1 MALCRPSLTSGLVC
15 LCLGMTL
22 LKAVPAWARDIIVG
36 TEPEFNTAVTQL
48 TPGDV
53 LILKNGV
60 WNNFEILF
68 EGQGTAAKPIL
79 LRPETKGGVILSG
92 QSNLRLA
99 GEYLEVSGLVFKDGF
114 TPTGAVISFRRDKD
128 HLANHSR
135 VTEVVIDSFNN
146 PDRFEADYWIAIYGK
161 HNRFDHNHISGK
173 KNKGVTLAVRLD
185 GAESRDNK
193 HRIDHNY
200 FGPRQPLGSNGGETL
215 RVGTS
220 HHSLTNS
227 ATTIDHNF
235 FDRCSGEVEIVSIKS
250 AGNVVR
256 DNVFADSKGTLTLRH
271 GRGNVIERNVF
282 LGNGVDHTGGIRVIN
297 QDQVIRHNYMEG
309 LKGYRF
315 GGAFVV
321 MNGVPNSPINRY
333 HQVDNAVIE
342 GNSIIESD
350 HIELAAGS
358 DQERSAVPVNSYF
371 TRNLIAHSSIDGIF
385 GLYDD
390 ISGIKFTDN
399 VLIGNLK
406 PPVDNGF
413 TFADSTLARSNNG
426 LLYPVDATLQNRG
439 VPKDLNP
446 IAKSTTGVSWY
457 EKPDK
462 PVDFGSAEILEVDI
476 TAGALFA
483 ALSQVSD
490 GGTLKLA
497 PGTHRVSKI
506 LPVNKRLLIIADA
519 DAVIEF
525 ERSTLFEIQEGGG
538 LHLRGVTITGAYA
551 PDYKGNSVI
560 RTAAQ
565 GMLSNFEV
573 SIEDTVIRDLTVNK
587 FFNVIIV
594 SKGTMADRIDISG
607 STFQDISGSVLKLD
621 QETDDFGIYNA
632 EYVDISSSVFERIN
646 GPVVDVY
653 RGGTDES
660 TFGPHFKLTNSLI
673 SEVGAANN
681 SGASVVLHGV
691 QVADIHNNR
700 FVGSASIRVNHTVAE
715 PKTSIF
721 NNSFKA
727 TGAPVIVELN
737 SALPQTALVFDNT
750 FHN

>member
-1 MALCRPSLTSGLVC
+1 MALCRPILTSALVC

-22 LKAVPAWARDIIVG
+22 STALPVWARDIMVG
-36 TEPEFNTAVTQL
+36 SESEFNTAVKQL
-48 TPGDV
+48 APGDV

-60 WNNFEILF
+60 WDNFEILF

-79 LRPETKGGVILSG
+79 LRSETRGGVVLSG

-99 GEYLEVSGLVFKDGF
+99 GEYLEVSGLVFKNGF
-114 TPTGAVISFRRDKD
+114 TPTESVISFRMDKN

-173 KNKGVTLAVRLD
+173 KNKGVTLAVRLNTV
-185 GAESRDNK
+185 ESRDNK

-200 FGPRQPLGSNGGETL
+200 FGPRQSLGSNGGETL

-220 HHSLTNS
+220 HYSLDNS

-250 AGNVVR
+250 AGNIVR
-256 DNVFADSKGTLTLRH
+256 DNVFAESKGTLTLRH

-321 MNGVPNSPINRY
+321 MNGVPDSPINRY

-358 DQERSAVPVNSYF
+358 DQERSAVPVNSAF
-371 TRNLIAHSSIDGIF
+371 THNLIAHSSSDEVF

-399 VLIGNLK
+399 VLIGSLNR
-406 PPVDNGF
+406 PVDNGF
-413 TFADSTLARSNNG
+413 IFADSTLARSENG
-426 LLYPVDATLQNRG
+426 LLYPLDTTLQNRG
-439 VPKDLNP
+439 VPKGLNP

-457 EKPDK
+457 EKPAK
-462 PVDFGSAEILEVDI
+462 PIDFGSAEELEVDI
-476 TAGALFA
+476 TTGALFA
-483 ALSQVSD
+483 ALSQVPD

-506 LPVNKRLLIIADA
+506 LPVGKRLSIIAGG

-538 LHLRGVTITGAYA
+538 LHLQGVTISGASA

-565 GMLSNFEV
+565 AMLSNFEI
-573 SIEDTVIRDLTVNK
+573 SLEDTVIRDLTVNK
-587 FFNVIIV
+587 FFNVISV

-607 STFQDISGSVLKLD
+607 STFHDISGSVLKLD
-621 QETDDFGIYNA
+621 QETDDFGIYSA
-632 EYVDISSSVFERIN
+632 EYVDISSSVFERIT
-646 GPVVDVY
+646 GAVADVY

-660 TFGPHFKLTNSLI
+660 TFGPHFKLTNSVI
-673 SEVGAANN
+673 SEVGSANN
-681 SGASVVLHGV
+681 SGASVLLHGV
-691 QVADIHNNR
+691 QVADIHDNH
-700 FVGSASIRVNHTVAE
+700 FVRSASIRVNHTVAE

-721 NNSFKA
+721 KNDFKA
-727 TGAPVIVELN
+727 TGAPVVVELN
-737 SALPQTALVFDNT
+737 SGLPQTALVFDNIV
-750 FHN
+750 NN

>member
-1 MALCRPSLTSGLVC
+1 MALCRPSFRSGLVC
-15 LCLGMTL
+15 LHLCMTL
-22 LKAVPAWARDIIVG
+22 LTAVSSWAKDIVVSS
-36 TEPEFNTAVTQL
+36 ESEFNAAVKQL
-48 TPGDV
+48 APGDA
-53 LILKNGV
+53 LILKNGI

-68 EGQGTAAKPIL
+68 EGQGTADKPIL
-79 LRPETKGGVILSG
+79 LRPETTGGVIISG

-99 GEYLEVSGLVFKDGF
+99 GEYLQVSGLVFKDGF
-114 TPTGAVISFRRDKD
+114 TPTEAVISFRRDKD

-146 PDRFEADYWIAIYGK
+146 PDRFEADYWIALYGK

-185 GAESRDNK
+185 TVRSRDNK

-200 FGPRQPLGSNGGETL
+200 FGPRQSLGSNGGETL

-220 HHSLTNS
+220 HYSLDNS

-250 AGNVVR
+250 ASNVVT
-256 DNVFADSKGTLTLRH
+256 DNIFAESKGTLTLRH

-309 LKGYRF
+309 LTGYRF

-333 HQVDNAVIE
+333 HQVDNAVME

-371 TRNLIAHSSIDGIF
+371 TRNLIAHSRIDGIF
-385 GLYDD
+385 SLYDD
-390 ISGIKFTDN
+390 ISGITFTDN

-413 TFADSTLARSNNG
+413 IFADYALARSENG
-426 LLYPVDATLQNRG
+426 LLYPVDTTLQNLG

-446 IAKSTTGVSWY
+446 IAKSATGVSWY
-457 EKPDK
+457 DK
-462 PVDFGSAEILEVDI
+462 PEQSVDFGSAEIFEVDI
-476 TAGALFA
+476 TTGALFA
-483 ALSQVSD
+483 ALAQAPN

-506 LPVNKRLLIIADA
+506 LPVDKKLSIIADG

-538 LHLRGVTITGAYA
+538 LHLKGVTITGAAA

-560 RTAAQ
+560 RTEAQ
-565 GMLSNFEV
+565 GMLSNVEI
-573 SIEDTVIRDLTVNK
+573 SLEDTVIRDLTVNK
-587 FFNVIIV
+587 FFNVIFV

-607 STFQDISGSVLKLD
+607 STFSDISGSVLKLD
-621 QETDDFGIYNA
+621 QETDNFGIYNA
-632 EYVDISSSVFERIN
+632 EYVDISRSAFERIS
-646 GPVVDVY
+646 GPLADVY

-660 TFGPHFKLTNSLI
+660 TFGPHFKLANSVMR
-673 SEVGAANN
+673 EVGTAND
-681 SGASVVLHGV
+681 SGASVMLHGV
-691 QVADIHNNR
+691 QVADIHDNR
-700 FVGSASIRVNHTVAE
+700 FDESASIRVNHTVAE
-715 PKTSIF
+715 PRTSIF
-721 NNSFKA
+721 NNVFKSTA
-727 TGAPVIVELN
+727 APVVIELN
-737 SALPQTALVFDNT
+737 SALPQTALVFDNI